1 MNEISPNQTLENKW
15 IGQSTIRP
23 DGIDKV
29 TGSAQY
35 AADFTMPG
43 MVWGKV
49 LRSPHAHALIKK
61 IDTSKAEAMKGVL
74 AVMTGDDFPLLPL
87 DVPLPTGPNDIRWI
101 SRGCMAREKI
111 LYVGHPVAAVAAIS
125 QSIAAAALELIEVEY
140 EVLPHVIDVDAAM
153 APDAPILHDWVKTDG
168 IDGPTNISNI
178 MTVKTGD
185 VDQGFAES
193 DLVLERE
200 FKSAAVHQGYIE
212 PQACIVSY
220 KPDAQSTIWSSSQG
234 QFMVRGLTATITGM
248 ATGDIKA
255 IPAEIGGGF
264 GGKTII
270 YLEPVAMVLSKKCG
284 RPVKMQNSREDVFHS
299 TGPAAGM
306 SAHLK
311 VGVTKDGLLKAVQGA
326 YNFQAGCY
334 PGSPVGRACHFSFS
348 CYDIPHADVQG
359 LDVVS
364 NRPNVAAYRGPGA
377 PQGNYVFEAILD
389 EIAEE
394 LGIDP
399 WELRL
404 RNALAADKPTIYGA
418 KIGEAGIQECIDSV
432 RHHPNAD
439 AKLGPNQGR
448 GIAIGYWG
456 NAGGESSAQL
466 HINEDG
472 TALVITGHP
481 DIGGSRAA
489 MVNIVAEKLGI
500 DYRKVQ
506 AQIGDT
512 NNVGI
517 SAVTGGSRVTF
528 AAAIVVNEATD
539 TVIATLKGRAAKTWG
554 IDVEAVEWRD
564 GAAHPAGSNAG
575 EFDPLSLAD
584 LAMKAE
590 ATGGPITAAV
600 SKNTTGHMGVVGAHM
615 VDVEVDPETGHVKIL
630 RYTASQDVG
639 RAIHPA
645 YVEGQIQGG
654 VVQGIGW
661 ALNEE
666 FIYHESGRLDNAG
679 FLDYRMPVASDLPE
693 IDAVMIE
700 IPNPAHPFGVKGVGE
715 IPLVPPLA
723 AIANA
728 IANASGKRLYEL
740 PMSPP
745 KVLKALSE

>member
-564 GAAHPAGSNAG
+564 GAAYPAGSNAG

>member
-1 MNEISPNQTLENKW
+1 MNDMSHDNKW
-15 IGQSTIRP
+15 VGQRTPRP
-23 DGIDKV
+23 DGVDKV

-35 AADFTMPG
+35 AADYSMPG

-61 IDTSKAEAMKGVL
+61 IDTSKAEALQGVV
-74 AVMTGDDFPLLPL
+74 AVMTGDDLPMLPL
-87 DVPLPTGPNDIRWI
+87 DKPLPSGPNDIRWI
-101 SRGCMAREKI
+101 ARGCMAREKI
-111 LYVGHPVAAVAAIS
+111 LYTGHPVAAVAATS
-125 QSIAAAALELIEVEY
+125 QAIAIEALALIEVDY
-140 EVLPHVIDVDAAM
+140 EVLPHVIDPDEAM
-153 APDAPILHDWVKTDG
+153 APGAPILHDWLKSDDG
-168 IDGPTNISNI
+168 GPTNISNV

-185 VDQGFAES
+185 VAQGFA
-193 DLVLERE
+193 DADVVVERA
-200 FKSAAVHQGYIE
+200 FKSASVHQGYIE

-234 QFMVRGLTATITGM
+234 QFMVRGMTAIIAGM

-270 YLEPVAMVLSKKCG
+270 YLEPVAMVLSKKCA
-284 RPVKMQNSREDVFHS
+284 RPVKMQNTREEVFMS
-299 TGPAAGM
+299 TGGGAGM

-311 VGVTKDGLLKAVQGA
+311 VGVTKDGKLTAVEGA

-348 CYDIPHADVQG
+348 CYDIPNADVKG
-359 LDVVS
+359 LDIVS
-364 NRPNVAAYRGPGA
+364 NRPNVTAYRAPGA

-389 EIAEE
+389 EIAEK
-394 LGIDP
+394 LGMDP

-432 RHHPNAD
+432 RNHPNAK
-439 AKLGPNQGR
+439 AELGPNQGR

-466 HINEDG
+466 NINEDG

-481 DIGGSRAA
+481 DIGGSRAS

-500 DYRKVQ
+500 DYRKVS
-506 AQIGDT
+506 AHIGDT

-528 AAAIVVNEATD
+528 AAGIVVNEATD
-539 TVIATLKGRAAKTWG
+539 QVISVLKARAAAIWG
-554 IDVEAVEWRD
+554 IEVDAVDWRD
-564 GAAHPAGSNAG
+564 GAAHPAGPNAG
-575 EFDPLSLAD
+575 GFDPLTLPELAGK
-584 LAMKAE
+584 ME
-590 ATGGPITAAV
+590 ATGGPIMAAV
-600 SKNTTGHMGVVGAHM
+600 SKNTKGHMGVVGAHM
-615 VDVEVDPETGHVKIL
+615 VDVEVDPETGQVTIL

-639 RAIHPA
+639 RAIHPS

-654 VVQGIGW
+654 VAQGVGW

-666 FIYHESGRLDNAG
+666 FIYDKNGRLDNAG
-679 FLDYRMPVASDLPE
+679 FLDYRMPVASDLPT
-693 IDAVMIE
+693 IDAVMVE
-700 IPNPAHPFGVKGVGE
+700 IPNPDHPYGVKGVGE

-728 IANASGKRLYEL
+728 IANATGKRLYEL

>member
-1 MNEISPNQTLENKW
+1 MNDMAHNNKW
-15 IGQSTIRP
+15 IGQSTNRP

-49 LRSPHAHALIKK
+49 LRSPHAHAVIKK
-61 IDTSKAEAMKGVL
+61 IDTSKAEAMNGVL
-74 AVMTGDDFPLLPL
+74 AVMTGEDFPLLPL
-87 DVPLPTGPNDIRWI
+87 DVPLPNGPNDIRWI

-111 LYVGHPVAAVAAIS
+111 LYVGHPVAAVAATS
-125 QSIAAAALELIEVEY
+125 QSIAAAALELIEVDY

-168 IDGPTNISNI
+168 IDGPTNISNV

-185 VDQGFAES
+185 VDQGFAEA
-193 DLVLERE
+193 DLVMERA

-220 KPDAQSTIWSSSQG
+220 KPESQSTIWSSSQG

-284 RPVKMQNSREDVFHS
+284 RPVKMQNSREEVFHS

-311 VGVTKDGLLKAVQGA
+311 VGVTKDGLLTAVQGA

-348 CYDIPHADVQG
+348 CYDIPNADVQG

-418 KIGEAGIQECIDSV
+418 KIGDAGIQECIDSV
-432 RHHPNAD
+432 RYHDNAK
-439 AKLGPNQGR
+439 AELGPNQGR

-456 NAGGESSAQL
+456 NAGGESSGQL

-500 DYRKVQ
+500 DYRHVQ

-512 NNVGI
+512 NNIGI

-528 AAAIVVNEATD
+528 ASGIVVSEATD
-539 TVIATLKGRAAKTWG
+539 NVIAILKGRAAKMWG
-554 IDVEAVEWRD
+554 IDAEAVEWRD
-564 GAAHPAGSNAG
+564 GAAHPAGQNAG
-575 EFDPLSLAD
+575 EFEPLTLPD
-584 LAMKAE
+584 IAMKAE
-590 ATGGPITAAV
+590 QTGGPILAAV

-679 FLDYRMPVASDLPE
+679 FLDYRMPVASDLPS
-693 IDAVMIE
+693 IDAVIIE
-700 IPNPAHPFGVKGVGE
+700 IPNPDHPHGVKGVGE

-745 KVLKALSE
+745 KVFSALND

>member
-1 MNEISPNQTLENKW
+1 MNDSTSLNNW
-15 IGQSTIRP
+15 IGQRTIRP
-23 DGIDKV
+23 DGTEKV

-74 AVMTGDDFPLLPL
+74 AVMTGDDLPLLPL
-87 DVPLPTGPNDIRWI
+87 DKPLPTGPNDIRWI
-101 SRGCMAREKI
+101 ARGCMAREKI
-111 LYVGHPVAAVAAIS
+111 LYVGHPVAAVAATS
-125 QSIAAAALELIEVEY
+125 QSIADAALGLIEVEY
-140 EVLPHVIDVDAAM
+140 EVLPHVIDVDEAM
-153 APDAPILHDWVKTDG
+153 APDAPILHDWIKTAG
-168 IDGPTNISNI
+168 IDGPTNISNV
-178 MTVKTGD
+178 MTVECGD
-185 VDQGFAES
+185 VEQGFAES
-193 DLVLERE
+193 DIVIERE

-220 KPDAQSTIWSSSQG
+220 KPDSQSTIWSSSQG

-284 RPVKMQNSREDVFHS
+284 RPVKMQNSREEVFHS

-311 VGVTKDGLLKAVQGA
+311 VGVTKDGKLKAVQGA

-348 CYDIPHADVQG
+348 CYDIPNADVKG

-364 NRPNVAAYRGPGA
+364 NRPNVTAYRGPGA

-389 EIAEE
+389 EIAAE
-394 LGIDP
+394 LGMDP

-404 RNALAADKPTIYGA
+404 KNALGPDKPTIYGA
-418 KIGEAGIQECIDSV
+418 KIGDAAIQECIDSV
-432 RHHPNAD
+432 RNHPNAQ

-481 DIGGSRAA
+481 DIGGSRASN
-489 MVNIVAEKLGI
+489 VNIAAEMLGI
-500 DYRKVQ
+500 HYTKVR

-512 NNVGI
+512 NNIGI

-528 AAAIVVNEATD
+528 ASGIVVKEATD
-539 TVIATLKGRAAKTWG
+539 QVIKTLKSRAAKIWG
-554 IDVEAVEWRD
+554 IDEEAVEWKD
-564 GAAHPAGSNAG
+564 GAAHPAGPNAG
-575 EFDPLSLAD
+575 EFDPLSLPE
-584 LAMKAE
+584 LAAKAE
-590 ATGGPITAAV
+590 STGGPIAASV

-666 FIYHESGRLDNAG
+666 YIYDKNGRLDNPG

-693 IDAVMIE
+693 IDAVIVE
-700 IPNPAHPFGVKGVGE
+700 NPNPAHPYGVKGVGE

-728 IANASGKRLYEL
+728 IADATGKRMYEL

-745 KVLKALSE
+745 KVLETLSK

>member
-1 MNEISPNQTLENKW
+1 MNDVSLENKW
-15 IGQSTIRP
+15 IGQRTLRP
-23 DGIDKV
+23 DGIEKV

-35 AADFTMPG
+35 AADFSMPG

-49 LRSPHAHALIKK
+49 LRSPHAHAVVKK
-61 IDTSKAEAMKGVL
+61 IDTSKAEKLKGVL
-74 AVMTGDDFPLLPL
+74 AVMTGDDLPLLPL
-87 DVPLPTGPNDIRWI
+87 DVPLPNGPNDIRWI
-101 SRGCMAREKI
+101 SRGCMAREKV
-111 LYVGHPVAAVAAIS
+111 LYTGHPVAAVAATS
-125 QSIAAAALELIEVEY
+125 QSIAMAALKLIEVDY
-140 EVLPHVIDVDAAM
+140 DVLPHVIDVDEAM
-153 APDAPILHDWVKTDG
+153 APGAPILHDWVNTDG

-185 VDQGFAES
+185 VEQGFAEA
-193 DLVLERE
+193 DLVIERD

-212 PQACIVSY
+212 PQACVVSY

-234 QFMVRGLTATITGM
+234 QFMVRGMTAKIAGM

-270 YLEPVAMVLSKKCG
+270 FLEPVAMVLSKKCG
-284 RPVKMQNSREDVFHS
+284 RPVKMQNSREDVFQS

-306 SAHLK
+306 SASLK
-311 VGVTKDGLLKAVQGA
+311 VGVTKDGKLTAVSGA

-348 CYDIPHADVQG
+348 CYDIPNADLKG

-364 NRPNVAAYRGPGA
+364 NRPNVSAYRAPGA

-394 LGIDP
+394 LDIDP

-404 RNALAADKPTIYGA
+404 RNALSADKPTIYGA
-418 KIGEAGIQECIDSV
+418 KIGQAGIQECIDSV
-432 RHHPNAD
+432 RSHPNAK
-439 AKLGPNQGR
+439 AELGPNQGR

-466 HINEDG
+466 NINEDG
-472 TALVITGHP
+472 SALIITGHP
-481 DIGGSRAA
+481 DIGGSRAS

-500 DYRKVQ
+500 DYRNVS

-528 AAAIVVNEATD
+528 AAGIVVDEATD
-539 TVIATLKGRAAKTWG
+539 QVIETLKGRAASIWG
-554 IDVEAVEWRD
+554 IEADAVEWSD

-575 EFDPLSLAD
+575 EFDPLTLSQLA
-584 LAMKAE
+584 AKAL
-590 ATGGPITAAV
+590 ATGGPIMASV
-600 SKNTTGHMGVVGAHM
+600 SKNTAGHMGVVGAHM
-615 VDVEVDPETGHVKIL
+615 VDVEVDRETGHVKIL

-654 VVQGIGW
+654 VAQGVGW
-661 ALNEE
+661 ALSEE
-666 FIYHESGRLDNAG
+666 YIYDKNGRMDNPG
-679 FLDYRMPVASDLPE
+679 FLDYRIPVASDLPT
-693 IDAVMIE
+693 IDTVMIE
-700 IPNPAHPFGVKGVGE
+700 IPNPAHPYGVKGVGE

-728 IANASGKRLYEL
+728 IADAIGKRLYEL

-745 KVLKALSE
+745 KVLNVLDA

>member
-728 IANASGKRLYEL
+728 IADASGKRLYEL

>member
-1 MNEISPNQTLENKW
+1 MNDVSLENKW
-15 IGQSTIRP
+15 IGQRTLRP
-23 DGIDKV
+23 DGIEKV

-61 IDTSKAEAMKGVL
+61 IDTSKAEKMKGVL
-74 AVMTGDDFPLLPL
+74 AVVTGDDLPLLPL
-87 DVPLPTGPNDIRWI
+87 DVPLPNGPNDIRWI
-101 SRGCMAREKI
+101 SRGCLAREKV
-111 LYVGHPVAAVAAIS
+111 LYAGHPVAAVAAS
-125 QSIAAAALELIEVEY
+125 SKSIAAAALKLIEVDY
-140 EVLPHVIDVDAAM
+140 EVLPHVIDVDEAM
-153 APDAPILHDWVKTDG
+153 APGAPILHDWVKTEG

-185 VDQGFAES
+185 VEQGFAEA
-193 DLVLERE
+193 DLIVERE

-212 PQACIVSY
+212 PQACVVSY
-220 KPDAQSTIWSSSQG
+220 KPDSQSTIWSSSQG
-234 QFMVRGLTATITGM
+234 QFMVRAMTAKIAGM

-270 YLEPVAMVLSKKCG
+270 YLEPVAMALSKKCG
-284 RPVKMQNSREDVFHS
+284 RPVKMQNSREEVFQS

-306 SAHLK
+306 SASLK
-311 VGVTKDGLLKAVQGA
+311 VGVTKDGKLTAVQGA

-348 CYDIPHADVQG
+348 CYDIPNADLKG

-364 NRPNVAAYRGPGA
+364 NRPNVTAYRAPGA

-389 EIAEE
+389 EIAGE
-394 LGIDP
+394 LGMDP

-404 RNALAADKPTIYGA
+404 RNALSADKPTIYGA
-418 KIGEAGIQECIDSV
+418 KIGEAAIQECIESV
-432 RHHPNAD
+432 RNHPNAK

-448 GIAIGYWG
+448 GIAIGFWG

-466 HINEDG
+466 NINEDG

-481 DIGGSRAA
+481 DIGGSRAS

-500 DYRKVQ
+500 DYRNVR

-528 AAAIVVNEATD
+528 ASGIVVDEATD
-539 TVIATLKGRAAKTWG
+539 QVIGILKARAASIWG
-554 IDVEAVEWRD
+554 IDAEAVEWSD
-564 GAAHPAGSNAG
+564 GAAHPAGQNAG
-575 EFDPLSLAD
+575 EFDPLTLKELA
-584 LAMKAE
+584 AKAL
-590 ATGGPITAAV
+590 ATGGPIMASV
-600 SKNTTGHMGVVGAHM
+600 SKNTAGHMGVVGAHM
-615 VDVEVDPETGHVKIL
+615 VDVEVDRDTGHVTIL

-654 VVQGIGW
+654 VAQGVGW

-666 FIYHESGRLDNAG
+666 FIYDKDGRLANAG
-679 FLDYRMPVASDLPE
+679 FLDYRIPVASDLPT
-693 IDAVMIE
+693 IDPVMVE
-700 IPNPAHPFGVKGVGE
+700 NPNPKHPYGVKGVGE
-715 IPLVPPLA
+715 IPLVPCLA

-728 IANASGKRLYEL
+728 IAYATGKRLYEL

-745 KVLKALSE
+745 KVLKALDA

>member
-1 MNEISPNQTLENKW
+1 MNDMSHDNKW
-15 IGQSTIRP
+15 VGQRTPRP
-23 DGIDKV
+23 DGVEKV

-35 AADFTMPG
+35 AADFSMPG

-61 IDTSKAEAMKGVL
+61 IDTSKAEALQGVV
-74 AVMTGDDFPLLPL
+74 AVMTGDDLPLLPL
-87 DVPLPTGPNDIRWI
+87 DVPLPQGPNDIRWI
-101 SRGCMAREKI
+101 ARGCMAREKI
-111 LYVGHPVAAVAAIS
+111 LYTGHPIAAVAATS
-125 QSIAAAALELIEVEY
+125 QAVAQEALALIEVDY
-140 EVLPHVIDVDAAM
+140 EVLPHVIDPDEAM
-153 APDAPILHDWVKTDG
+153 APGAPILHDWLKSEDG
-168 IDGPTNISNI
+168 GPTNISNV

-185 VDQGFAES
+185 VAKGFA
-193 DLVLERE
+193 DADVVVERS
-200 FKSAAVHQGYIE
+200 FKSASVHQGYIE

-220 KPDAQSTIWSSSQG
+220 KPNAQSTVWSSSQG
-234 QFMVRGLTATITGM
+234 QFMVRGLTAIITGM

-284 RPVKMQNSREDVFHS
+284 RPVKMQNTREEVFMS
-299 TGPAAGM
+299 TGGGAGM

-311 VGVTKDGLLKAVQGA
+311 VGATKDGKLTAVEGA

-348 CYDIPHADVQG
+348 CYDIPNADVKG
-359 LDVVS
+359 LDIVS
-364 NRPNVAAYRGPGA
+364 NRPNVTAYRAPGA

-389 EIAEE
+389 EVAEQ
-394 LGIDP
+394 LGMDP

-432 RHHPNAD
+432 RNHPNAK
-439 AKLGPNQGR
+439 AELGPNQGR

-466 HINEDG
+466 NINEDG
-472 TALVITGHP
+472 TALVVTGHP
-481 DIGGSRAA
+481 DIGGSRAS

-500 DYRKVQ
+500 DYRKVN

-528 AAAIVVNEATD
+528 ASGIVVNEATD
-539 TVIATLKGRAAKTWG
+539 QVISILKERAAAIWG
-554 IDVEAVEWRD
+554 IEADAVDWRD
-564 GAAHPAGSNAG
+564 GAAHPAGPNAG
-575 EFDPLSLAD
+575 GFDPLTLPELAGK
-584 LAMKAE
+584 ME
-590 ATGGPITAAV
+590 ATGGPIMSAV
-600 SKNTTGHMGVVGAHM
+600 SKNTKGHMGVVGAHM
-615 VDVEVDPETGHVKIL
+615 VDVEVDPETGQVTIL

-639 RAIHPA
+639 RAIHPS

-654 VVQGIGW
+654 VAQGVGW

-666 FIYHESGRLDNAG
+666 FIYDKNGRLENAG
-679 FLDYRMPVASDLPE
+679 FLDYRMPVASDLPS
-693 IDAVMIE
+693 IDAVMVE
-700 IPNPAHPFGVKGVGE
+700 IPNPDHPYGVKGVGE

-728 IANASGKRLYEL
+728 IADATGKRLYEL

-745 KVLKALSE
+745 KVMKALSE

>member
-1 MNEISPNQTLENKW
+1 MNDTTTLNKW
-15 IGQSTIRP
+15 IGQRTIRP
-23 DGIDKV
+23 DGTEKV

-61 IDTSKAEAMKGVL
+61 IDTSKAAAMKGVL
-74 AVMTGDDFPLLPL
+74 AVMTGDDLPLLPL

-101 SRGCMAREKI
+101 ARGCMAREKI

-125 QSIAAAALELIEVEY
+125 QKIADAALEQIEVEY
-140 EVLPHVIDVDAAM
+140 EVLPHVIDVDEAM
-153 APDAPILHDWVKTDG
+153 APGAPILHDWISTKGV
-168 IDGPTNISNI
+168 DGPTNISNV
-178 MTVKTGD
+178 MSVECGD

-193 DLVLERE
+193 DVVVERE

-220 KPDAQSTIWSSSQG
+220 KPDTQSTIWSSSQG
-234 QFMVRGLTATITGM
+234 QFMVRQLTATITGM
-248 ATGDIKA
+248 PVGDIKA

-270 YLEPVAMVLSKKCG
+270 YLEPVAMVLSKMCG

-306 SAHLK
+306 SANLK
-311 VGVTKDGLLKAVQGA
+311 VGVTKDGKLKAVQGA

-348 CYDIPHADVQG
+348 CYDIPNADVKG

-364 NRPNVAAYRGPGA
+364 NRPNVTAYRGPGA

-389 EIAEE
+389 EIADE
-394 LGIDP
+394 LGMDP

-404 RNALAADKPTIYGA
+404 KNQLGPDKPTIYGA
-418 KIGEAGIQECIDSV
+418 KIGEAGIEECVDAV
-432 RHHPNAD
+432 RNHPNAK
-439 AKLGPNQGR
+439 AELGPNQGR

-481 DIGGSRAA
+481 DIGGSRASN
-489 MVNIVAEKLGI
+489 VNIAAEMLGI
-500 DYRKVQ
+500 HYTKVR

-512 NNVGI
+512 NNIGI

-528 AAAIVVNEATD
+528 ASGIVVKEATD
-539 TVIATLKGRAAKTWG
+539 QVIKTLKGRAAKIWG
-554 IDVEAVEWRD
+554 IDEEAVEWRD
-564 GAAHPAGSNAG
+564 GAAYPAGPNAG
-575 EFDPLSLAD
+575 EFEPLTLPEIAK
-584 LAMKAE
+584 KAE
-590 ATGGPITAAV
+590 STGGPIAASV
-600 SKNTTGHMGVVGAHM
+600 SKNTTGHMGCVGAHM
-615 VDVEVDPETGHVKIL
+615 VDVEVDPDTGHVKIL

-666 FIYHESGRLDNAG
+666 YIYDKNGRLDNPG

-693 IDAVMIE
+693 IDAVMVE
-700 IPNPAHPFGVKGVGE
+700 VPNPNHPYGVKGVGE

-728 IANASGKRLYEL
+728 IAHATGKRMYEL

-745 KVLKALSE
+745 KVLETLSK

>member
-87 DVPLPTGPNDIRWI
+87 DVPLPNGPNDIRWI

-125 QSIAAAALELIEVEY
+125 QSIAAAALELIKVEY

-284 RPVKMQNSREDVFHS
+284 RPVKIQNSREDVFHS

-404 RNALAADKPTIYGA
+404 RNALAADKSTIYGA
-418 KIGEAGIQECIDSV
+418 KIGEAGIEECIDSV
-432 RHHPNAD
+432 RNHPNAA

-489 MVNIVAEKLGI
+489 MVNIVAERLGI

-539 TVIATLKGRAAKTWG
+539 TVIATLKARAAKVWG
-554 IDVEAVEWRD
+554 IDVDAVEWAD

-590 ATGGPITAAV
+590 STGGPITAAV

-666 FIYHESGRLDNAG
+666 FIYNESGRLDNAG

-745 KVLKALSE
+745 KVFQALSN

>member
-1 MNEISPNQTLENKW
+1 MNDMSHDNKW
-15 IGQSTIRP
+15 VGQRTPRP
-23 DGIDKV
+23 DGVDKV

-35 AADFTMPG
+35 AADYSMPG

-61 IDTSKAEAMKGVL
+61 IDTSKAEALQGVV
-74 AVMTGDDFPLLPL
+74 AVMTGDDLPMLPL
-87 DVPLPTGPNDIRWI
+87 DKPLPSGPNDIRWI
-101 SRGCMAREKI
+101 ARGCMAREKI
-111 LYVGHPVAAVAAIS
+111 LYTGHPVAAVAATS
-125 QSIAAAALELIEVEY
+125 QAIAIEALALIEVDY
-140 EVLPHVIDVDAAM
+140 EVLPHVIDPDEAM
-153 APDAPILHDWVKTDG
+153 APGAPILHDWLKSDDG
-168 IDGPTNISNI
+168 GPTNISNV

-185 VDQGFAES
+185 VAQGFA
-193 DLVLERE
+193 DADVVVERA
-200 FKSAAVHQGYIE
+200 FKSASVHQGYIE

-234 QFMVRGLTATITGM
+234 QFMVRGMTAIIAGM

-270 YLEPVAMVLSKKCG
+270 YLEPVAMVLSKKCA
-284 RPVKMQNSREDVFHS
+284 RPVKMQNTREEVFMS
-299 TGPAAGM
+299 TGGGAGM

-311 VGVTKDGLLKAVQGA
+311 VGVTKDGKLTAVEGA

-348 CYDIPHADVQG
+348 CYDIPNADVKG
-359 LDVVS
+359 LDIVS
-364 NRPNVAAYRGPGA
+364 NRPNVTAYRAPGA

-389 EIAEE
+389 EIAEK
-394 LGIDP
+394 LGMDP

-432 RHHPNAD
+432 RNHPNAK
-439 AKLGPNQGR
+439 AELGPNQGR

-466 HINEDG
+466 NINEDG

-481 DIGGSRAA
+481 DIGGSRAS

-500 DYRKVQ
+500 DYRKVS
-506 AQIGDT
+506 AHIGDT
-512 NNVGI
+512 NKVGI

-528 AAAIVVNEATD
+528 AAGIVVNEATD
-539 TVIATLKGRAAKTWG
+539 QVISVLKARAAAIWG
-554 IDVEAVEWRD
+554 IEVDAVDWRD
-564 GAAHPAGSNAG
+564 GAAHPAGPNAG
-575 EFDPLSLAD
+575 GFDPLTLPELAGK
-584 LAMKAE
+584 ME
-590 ATGGPITAAV
+590 ATGGPIMAAV
-600 SKNTTGHMGVVGAHM
+600 SKNTKGHMGVVGAHM
-615 VDVEVDPETGHVKIL
+615 VDVEVDPETGQVTIL

-639 RAIHPA
+639 RAIHPS

-654 VVQGIGW
+654 VAQGVGW

-666 FIYHESGRLDNAG
+666 FIYDKNGRLDNAG
-679 FLDYRMPVASDLPE
+679 FLDYRMPVASDLPT
-693 IDAVMIE
+693 IDAVMVE
-700 IPNPAHPFGVKGVGE
+700 IPNPDHPYGVKGVGE

-728 IANASGKRLYEL
+728 IADATGKRLYEL

>member
-1 MNEISPNQTLENKW
+1 MNDMSHDNKW
-15 IGQSTIRP
+15 VGQRTPRP
-23 DGIDKV
+23 DGVDKV

-35 AADFTMPG
+35 AADYSMPG

-61 IDTSKAEAMKGVL
+61 IDTSKAEALQGVV
-74 AVMTGDDFPLLPL
+74 AVMTGDDLPMLPL
-87 DVPLPTGPNDIRWI
+87 DKPLPSGPNDIRWI
-101 SRGCMAREKI
+101 ARGCMAREKI
-111 LYVGHPVAAVAAIS
+111 LYTGHPVAAVAATS
-125 QSIAAAALELIEVEY
+125 QAIAIEALALIEVDY
-140 EVLPHVIDVDAAM
+140 EVLPHVIDPDEAM
-153 APDAPILHDWVKTDG
+153 APGAPILHDWLKSDDG
-168 IDGPTNISNI
+168 GPTNISNV

-185 VDQGFAES
+185 VAQGFA
-193 DLVLERE
+193 DADVVVERA
-200 FKSAAVHQGYIE
+200 FKSASVHQGYIE

-234 QFMVRGLTATITGM
+234 QFMVRGMTAIIAGM

-270 YLEPVAMVLSKKCG
+270 YLEPVAMVLSKKCA
-284 RPVKMQNSREDVFHS
+284 RPVKMQNTREEVFMS
-299 TGPAAGM
+299 TGGGAGM

-311 VGVTKDGLLKAVQGA
+311 VGVTKDGKLTAVEGA

-348 CYDIPHADVQG
+348 CYDIPNADVKG
-359 LDVVS
+359 LDIVS
-364 NRPNVAAYRGPGA
+364 NRPNVTAYRAPGA

-389 EIAEE
+389 EIAEK
-394 LGIDP
+394 LGMDP

-432 RHHPNAD
+432 RNHPNAK
-439 AKLGPNQGR
+439 AELGPNQGR
-448 GIAIGYWG
+448 GIAMGYWG

-466 HINEDG
+466 NINEDG

-481 DIGGSRAA
+481 DIGGSRAS

-500 DYRKVQ
+500 DYRKVS
-506 AQIGDT
+506 AHIGDT

-528 AAAIVVNEATD
+528 AAGIVVNEATD
-539 TVIATLKGRAAKTWG
+539 QVISVLKARAAAIWG
-554 IDVEAVEWRD
+554 IEVDAVDWRD
-564 GAAHPAGSNAG
+564 GAAHPAGPNAG
-575 EFDPLSLAD
+575 GFDPLTLPELAGK
-584 LAMKAE
+584 ME
-590 ATGGPITAAV
+590 ATGGPIMAAV
-600 SKNTTGHMGVVGAHM
+600 SKNTKGHMGVVGAHM
-615 VDVEVDPETGHVKIL
+615 VDVEVDPETGQVTIL

-639 RAIHPA
+639 RAIHPS

-654 VVQGIGW
+654 VAQGVGW

-666 FIYHESGRLDNAG
+666 FIYDKNGRLDNAG
-679 FLDYRMPVASDLPE
+679 FLDYRMPVASDLPT
-693 IDAVMIE
+693 IDAVMVE
-700 IPNPAHPFGVKGVGE
+700 IPNPDHPYGVKGVGE

-728 IANASGKRLYEL
+728 IADATGKRLYEL
-740 PMSPP
+740 PMSPH

>member
-1 MNEISPNQTLENKW
+1 MNDMSHDNKW
-15 IGQSTIRP
+15 VGQRTPRP
-23 DGIDKV
+23 DGVDKV

-35 AADFTMPG
+35 AADFSMPG

-61 IDTSKAEAMKGVL
+61 IDTSKAEALQGVL
-74 AVMTGDDFPLLPL
+74 AVMTGDDLPLLPL
-87 DVPLPTGPNDIRWI
+87 DVPLPQGPNDIRWI
-101 SRGCMAREKI
+101 ARGCMAREKI
-111 LYVGHPVAAVAAIS
+111 LYTGHPVAAVAATS
-125 QSIAAAALELIEVEY
+125 QAIATEALALIKVDY
-140 EVLPHVIDVDAAM
+140 EVLPHVIDPDEAM
-153 APDAPILHDWVKTDG
+153 APGAPILHDWLKSEDG
-168 IDGPTNISNI
+168 GPTNISNV

-185 VDQGFAES
+185 VEQGFADA
-193 DLVLERE
+193 DLVVERA
-200 FKSAAVHQGYIE
+200 FKSASVHQGYIE

-220 KPDAQSTIWSSSQG
+220 KPNAQSTIWSSSQG
-234 QFMVRGLTATITGM
+234 QFMVRGLTAMIAGM

-270 YLEPVAMVLSKKCG
+270 YLEPVAMVLSKKCA
-284 RPVKMQNSREDVFHS
+284 RPVKMQNTREEVFMS
-299 TGPAAGM
+299 TGGGAGM

-311 VGVTKDGLLKAVQGA
+311 VGVTKDGKLTAVQGA

-348 CYDIPHADVQG
+348 CYDIPNAEVKG
-359 LDVVS
+359 LDIVS
-364 NRPNVAAYRGPGA
+364 NRPNVTAYRAPGA

-389 EIAEE
+389 EIAEK
-394 LGIDP
+394 LGMDP

-432 RHHPNAD
+432 RNHPNAK
-439 AKLGPNQGR
+439 AELGPNQGR

-466 HINEDG
+466 NINEDG

-500 DYRKVQ
+500 DYRKVN

-528 AAAIVVNEATD
+528 AAGIVVNEATNE
-539 TVIATLKGRAAKTWG
+539 VIAILKARAAAIWG
-554 IDVEAVEWRD
+554 IEVDAVDWRE
-564 GAAHPAGSNAG
+564 GAAHPAGPNAG
-575 EFDPLSLAD
+575 GFDPLTLPELAGK
-584 LAMKAE
+584 ME
-590 ATGGPITAAV
+590 ATGGPIMAAV
-600 SKNTTGHMGVVGAHM
+600 SKNTKGHMGVVGAHM
-615 VDVEVDPETGHVKIL
+615 VDVEVDPETGQVTIL

-639 RAIHPA
+639 RAIHPS

-654 VVQGIGW
+654 VAQGVGW

-666 FIYHESGRLDNAG
+666 FIYDKNGRLENAG
-679 FLDYRMPVASDLPE
+679 FLDYRMPVASDLPT
-693 IDAVMIE
+693 IDAVMVE
-700 IPNPAHPFGVKGVGE
+700 IPNPDHPYGVKGVGE

-728 IANASGKRLYEL
+728 IADATGKRLYEL

>member
-140 EVLPHVIDVDAAM
+140 EVLPHAIDVDAAM

>member
-1 MNEISPNQTLENKW
+1 MNDISLENKW
-15 IGQSTIRP
+15 IGQSTPRP
-23 DGIDKV
+23 DGIEKV

-35 AADFTMPG
+35 AADFNMPG

-61 IDTSKAEAMKGVL
+61 IDTSKAEKLKGVL
-74 AVMTGDDFPLLPL
+74 AVMTGDDLPLLPL

-101 SRGCMAREKI
+101 SRGCMAREKV
-111 LYVGHPVAAVAAIS
+111 LYTGHPVAAVAATS
-125 QSIAAAALELIEVEY
+125 QSIASAALRLIEVDY
-140 EVLPHVIDVDAAM
+140 EVLPHVIDVDDAM
-153 APDAPILHDWVKTDG
+153 APGAPILHDWMKTGG
-168 IDGPTNISNI
+168 IDGATNISNI

-185 VDQGFAES
+185 VEQGFAEA
-193 DLVLERE
+193 DLVIERE

-212 PQACIVSY
+212 PQACVVSY

-270 YLEPVAMVLSKKCG
+270 YLEPIAMVMSKKCG
-284 RPVKMQNSREDVFHS
+284 RPVKMQNSREEVFQS

-311 VGVTKDGLLKAVQGA
+311 VGVTKDGKLTAVEGA

-348 CYDIPHADVQG
+348 CYDIPHADLKG

-364 NRPNVAAYRGPGA
+364 NRPNVAAYRAPGA

-394 LGIDP
+394 LGMDP

-404 RNALAADKPTIYGA
+404 KNALAADKPTIYGA
-418 KIGEAGIQECIDSV
+418 KIGEAGIQECINSV
-432 RHHPNAD
+432 RNHPNAK

-481 DIGGSRAA
+481 DIGGSRAS

-500 DYRKVQ
+500 DYRMVK

-528 AAAIVVNEATD
+528 AAGIVVDEATD
-539 TVIATLKGRAAKTWG
+539 EVIEILKGRAADIWD

-564 GAAHPAGSNAG
+564 GAVHPAGSNAG
-575 EFDPLSLAD
+575 DFDPLTLAE

-590 ATGGPITAAV
+590 GTGGPITAAV
-600 SKNTTGHMGVVGAHM
+600 SKNTSGHMGVVGAHM
-615 VDVEVDPETGHVKIL
+615 VDVEVDPETGNVKIL

-654 VVQGIGW
+654 VAQGIGW

-666 FIYHESGRLDNAG
+666 YIYDQNGRLDNAG
-679 FLDYRMPVASDLPE
+679 FLDYRIPVASDLPA
-693 IDAVMIE
+693 IDAVMVE
-700 IPNPAHPFGVKGVGE
+700 IPNPKHPYGVKGVGE

-728 IANASGKRLYEL
+728 IADASGKRLYEL

-745 KVLKALSE
+745 KVLEALDN

>member
-1 MNEISPNQTLENKW
+1 MNDVSLENKW
-15 IGQSTIRP
+15 IGQRTLRP
-23 DGIDKV
+23 DGIEKV

-35 AADFTMPG
+35 AADYSMPG

-49 LRSPHAHALIKK
+49 LRSPHAHALIKT
-61 IDTSKAEAMKGVL
+61 IDTSKAEKLKGVL
-74 AVMTGDDFPLLPL
+74 AVMTGDDLPLLPL
-87 DVPLPTGPNDIRWI
+87 DVPLPNGPNDIRWI
-101 SRGCMAREKI
+101 ARGCMAREKV
-111 LYVGHPVAAVAAIS
+111 LYTGHPVAAVAATS
-125 QSIAAAALELIEVEY
+125 QSIAMAALKLIEVDY
-140 EVLPHVIDVDAAM
+140 DVLPHVIDVDEAM
-153 APDAPILHDWVKTDG
+153 APDAPILHDWVNTDG
-168 IDGPTNISNI
+168 INGPTNISDI

-185 VDQGFAES
+185 VEQGFAEA
-193 DLVLERE
+193 DLVIERD

-212 PQACIVSY
+212 PQACVVSY
-220 KPDAQSTIWSSSQG
+220 KPDSQSTIWSSSQG
-234 QFMVRGLTATITGM
+234 QFMVRSMTAKIAGL

-270 YLEPVAMVLSKKCG
+270 FLEPVAMILSKKCG
-284 RPVKMQNSREDVFHS
+284 RPIKMQNSREDVFQS

-306 SAHLK
+306 SASLK
-311 VGVTKDGLLKAVQGA
+311 VGVTKDGKLTAVSGA

-348 CYDIPHADVQG
+348 CYDIPNADLKG

-364 NRPNVAAYRGPGA
+364 NRPNVSAYRAPGA

-394 LGIDP
+394 LDIDP

-404 RNALAADKPTIYGA
+404 RNALSAEKPTIYGA
-418 KIGEAGIQECIDSV
+418 KIGKAGIQECIESV
-432 RHHPNAD
+432 RDHPNAK
-439 AKLGPNQGR
+439 AELGPNQGR

-466 HINEDG
+466 NINEDG
-472 TALVITGHP
+472 SALIITGHP
-481 DIGGSRAA
+481 DIGGSRAS

-500 DYRKVQ
+500 DYRNVS

-528 AAAIVVNEATD
+528 AAGIVVDEATD
-539 TVIATLKGRAAKTWG
+539 QVIETLKGRAASIWG
-554 IDVEAVEWRD
+554 IEADAVEWSE

-575 EFDPLSLAD
+575 EFDPLTLSQLA
-584 LAMKAE
+584 AKAL
-590 ATGGPITAAV
+590 ATGGPIMASV
-600 SKNTTGHMGVVGAHM
+600 SKNTAGHMGVVGAHM
-615 VDVEVDPETGHVKIL
+615 VDVEVDRETGHVKIL

-654 VVQGIGW
+654 VAQGVGW

-666 FIYHESGRLDNAG
+666 YIYDKNGRMDNSG
-679 FLDYRMPVASDLPE
+679 FLDYRIPVASDLPT
-693 IDAVMIE
+693 IDTVMVE
-700 IPNPAHPFGVKGVGE
+700 IPNPAHPYGVKGVGE

-728 IANASGKRLYEL
+728 IADAIGKRLYEL

-745 KVLKALSE
+745 KVLKVLDE

>member
-1 MNEISPNQTLENKW
+1 MNDMAHNNKW
-15 IGQSTIRP
+15 IGQSTNRP

-49 LRSPHAHALIKK
+49 LRSPHAHAVIKK
-61 IDTSKAEAMKGVL
+61 IDTSKAEAMNGVL
-74 AVMTGDDFPLLPL
+74 AVMTGEDFPLLPL
-87 DVPLPTGPNDIRWI
+87 DVPLPNGPNDIRWI

-111 LYVGHPVAAVAAIS
+111 LYVGHPVAAVAATS
-125 QSIAAAALELIEVEY
+125 QSIAAAALELIEVDY

-168 IDGPTNISNI
+168 IDGPTNISNV

-185 VDQGFAES
+185 VDQGFAEA
-193 DLVLERE
+193 DLVIERA

-220 KPDAQSTIWSSSQG
+220 KPESQSTIWSSSQG

-284 RPVKMQNSREDVFHS
+284 RPVKMQNSREEVFHS

-311 VGVTKDGLLKAVQGA
+311 VGVTKDGLLTAVQGA

-348 CYDIPHADVQG
+348 CYDIPNADVQG

-389 EIAEE
+389 EIAEK

-418 KIGEAGIQECIDSV
+418 KIGDAGIQECIDSV
-432 RHHPNAD
+432 RYHDNAK
-439 AKLGPNQGR
+439 AELGPNQGR

-456 NAGGESSAQL
+456 NAGGESSGQL

-500 DYRKVQ
+500 DYRHVQ

-512 NNVGI
+512 NNIGI

-528 AAAIVVNEATD
+528 ASGIVVSEATD
-539 TVIATLKGRAAKTWG
+539 NVIAILKGRAAKMWG
-554 IDVEAVEWRD
+554 IDAEAVEWRD
-564 GAAHPAGSNAG
+564 GAAHPAGQNAG
-575 EFDPLSLAD
+575 EFEPLTLPD
-584 LAMKAE
+584 IAMKAE
-590 ATGGPITAAV
+590 QTGGPILAAV

-679 FLDYRMPVASDLPE
+679 FLDYRMPVASDLPS
-693 IDAVMIE
+693 IDAVIIE
-700 IPNPAHPFGVKGVGE
+700 IPNPDHPHGVKGVGE

-745 KVLKALSE
+745 KVFSALND

>member
-389 EIAEE
+389 EIAEA

>member
-1 MNEISPNQTLENKW
+1 MNVVSPKNKW
-15 IGQSTIRP
+15 IGHNTPRP

-35 AADFTMPG
+35 AADFNMPG

-61 IDTSKAEAMKGVL
+61 VDTSKAAKLKGVL
-74 AVMTGDDFPLLPL
+74 AVMTGADLPLLPL
-87 DVPLPTGPNDIRWI
+87 DVPMPTGPNDIRWI
-101 SRGCMAREKI
+101 SRGCMAQEKI
-111 LYVGHPVAAVAAIS
+111 LYAGQPVAAVAAIS
-125 QSIAAAALELIEVEY
+125 NSVAEAALKLIEVEY
-140 EVLPHVIDVDAAM
+140 EVLPHVIDVDEAM
-153 APDAPILHDWVKTDG
+153 APGAPILHDWLKTKG
-168 IDGPTNISNI
+168 VDGPTNISNI

-185 VDQGFAES
+185 VAKGFAAA
-193 DLVLERE
+193 DLVIERE

-212 PQACIVSY
+212 PQACVVSY
-220 KPDAQSTIWSSSQG
+220 KPDSQSTIWSSSQG
-234 QFMVRGLTATITGM
+234 QFMVRSLTAIITGM

-284 RPVKMQNSREDVFHS
+284 RPVKMQNTRAEVFHA
-299 TGPAAGM
+299 TGPASGM

-311 VGVTKDGLLKAVQGA
+311 VGVTKDGKLTAVEGA

-334 PGSPVGRACHFSFS
+334 PGSPVGRACNFSFS
-348 CYDIPHADVQG
+348 CYDIPNADVKG

-364 NRPNVAAYRGPGA
+364 NRPNVAAYRAPGA

-394 LGIDP
+394 LKIDP

-404 RNALAADKPTIYGA
+404 RNALAADKPTMYGA
-418 KIGEAGIQECIDSV
+418 KIGEAGIRECIDSV
-432 RHHPNAD
+432 RNHPNAK

-466 HINEDG
+466 SINEDG

-481 DIGGSRAA
+481 DIGGSRAS

-500 DYRKVQ
+500 DYRQVN
-506 AQIGDT
+506 AIIGDT

-528 AAAIVVNEATD
+528 ASGIVVNEATNQ
-539 TVIATLKGRAAKTWG
+539 VIHTLKSRAAKIWG
-554 IDVEAVEWRD
+554 IDVEAVEWRE
-564 GAAHPAGSNAG
+564 GAAHPAGPNAG
-575 EFDPLSLAD
+575 EFEPLTLQELANK
-584 LAMKAE
+584 MV
-590 ATGGPITAAV
+590 ATGGPIMAAV

-639 RAIHPA
+639 RAIHPD
-645 YVEGQIQGG
+645 YVQGQIQGG
-654 VVQGIGW
+654 VAQGIGW

-666 FIYHESGRLDNAG
+666 FIYDKNGRLENAG
-679 FLDYRMPVASDLPE
+679 FLDYRMPVASDLPT
-693 IDAVMIE
+693 IDAVYVE
-700 IPNPAHPFGVKGVGE
+700 LANPDHPYGVKGVGE
-715 IPLVPPLA
+715 IPLVPTLA
-723 AIANA
+723 AITNA
-728 IANASGKRLYEL
+728 IANATGKRLYEL

-745 KVLKALSE
+745 KVLKALGA

>member
-87 DVPLPTGPNDIRWI
+87 DVPLPSGPNDIRWI

-168 IDGPTNISNI
+168 IDRPTNISNI

-284 RPVKMQNSREDVFHS
+284 RPVKIQNSREDVFHS

-418 KIGEAGIQECIDSV
+418 KIGEAGIEECIDSV
-432 RHHPNAD
+432 RNHPNAA

-489 MVNIVAEKLGI
+489 MVNIVAERLGI

-539 TVIATLKGRAAKTWG
+539 TVIATLKARAAKVWG
-554 IDVEAVEWRD
+554 IDVDAVEWAD

-590 ATGGPITAAV
+590 STGGPITAAV

-666 FIYHESGRLDNAG
+666 FIYNESGRLDNAG

-728 IANASGKRLYEL
+728 IANACGERLYEL

-745 KVLKALSE
+745 KVLQALGN